1 MPGPVDLYN
10 TTYSNAAA
18 RVYSE
23 VRREAYGVDLGQT
36 SWTTAEELAEIPKLL
51 ALAENSR
58 ALEIGCGAGG
68 FALELARTLRC
79 RVTGIDMNA
88 HGVAG
93 ANAAAHQQ
101 NLAGRANFLQHD
113 ATQPFPFADAEFDA
127 VYSNDAFC
135 HIRNRPALL
144 AECRRLLNLGGRLL
158 FSDALVITGVVTN
171 EELSTRSSIGY
182 FLFVP
187 RGENERLLEA
197 AQFKVLEARDTTM
210 NSASISKRWRDAR
223 AARKSELMKIERE
236 QTYEGLQKFL
246 SCVHSLTS
254 EKRLAR
260 YLYVAAK

>member
-10 TTYSNAAA
+10 TTYANAAA

-23 VRREAYGVDLGQT
+23 VRRETYGVDLGQT

-51 ALAENSR
+51 KLTEVSSV
-58 ALEIGCGAGG
+58 LEIGCGAGG
-68 FALELARTLRC
+68 FALELARTIRC
-79 RVTGIDMNA
+79 RVTGLDMNP

-113 ATQPFPFADAEFDA
+113 ATQRFPFADAKFDA
-127 VYSNDAFC
+127 IYSNDAFC
-135 HIRNRPALL
+135 HIANRPALL
-144 AECRRLLNLGGRLL
+144 AECRRLLKPGGRLL

-171 EELSTRSSIGY
+171 EELFTRSSIGY

-187 RGENERLLEA
+187 RGENERVLES
-197 AQFKVLEARDTTM
+197 AQFTVIEARDTTA
-210 NSASISKRWRDAR
+210 SATSISKRWHGAR
-223 AARKSELMKIERE
+223 AARKSELMEIEGN
-236 QTYEGLQKFL
+236 QTYQGLQRFL

-260 YLYVAAK
+260 YLYIAEK